1 MTASTET
8 HKAAEDD
15 GHDAMDSGME
25 PVVAV
30 VVGMDLEDK
39 AIPETPVATQA
50 TTVPLEEAAA
60 EEAAA
65 VAVAAAEAAVAVTA
79 IAWGPTQNAR
89 MM

>member
-1 MTASTET
+1 MMASTET

-30 VVGMDLEDK
+30 VAGMDLEDK

-60 EEAAA
+60 EVAAA
-65 VAVAAAEAAVAVTA
+65 AAAAAEAAVAVTA